1 MDRVGGGGYALFI
14 LTTLLQDCLHSG
26 CFVAPILKDPLRLDQ
41 SAFMGGWRVL
51 LYGVL
56 RKAFARLF
64 TLNAAIPV
72 AGKPSRWN

>member
-1 MDRVGGGGYALFI
+1 
-14 LTTLLQDCLHSG
+14 
-26 CFVAPILKDPLRLDQ
+26 
-41 SAFMGGWRVL
+41 MGGWRVL

-72 AGKPSRWN
+72 AGKPSRWNLTSASFPKNDAKARVGLRALEADLILHTVEVVCK